1 LFKVVVDLGMSVV
14 AMGRGVVVSLRIV
27 EDLVQDMIRVTTE
40 LGEG

>member
-1 LFKVVVDLGMSVV
+1 MSVV